1 LLLVCDHHA
10 SAITTVLQSAATQVW
25 GRNLDP
31 LLNLGC
37 RSSCLRLVL
46 YIPFIRQFIRF
57 SMLNGN
63 DPLLCL
69 AVGLLSVL
77 WFEGLKMMT
86 RGNVA

>member
-1 LLLVCDHHA
+1 V
-10 SAITTVLQSAATQVW
+10 
-25 GRNLDP
+25 NLDSRS
-31 LLNLGC
+31 LCLG
-37 RSSCLRLVL
+37 LVL
-46 YIPFIRQFIRF
+46 YIPFIREFLRF